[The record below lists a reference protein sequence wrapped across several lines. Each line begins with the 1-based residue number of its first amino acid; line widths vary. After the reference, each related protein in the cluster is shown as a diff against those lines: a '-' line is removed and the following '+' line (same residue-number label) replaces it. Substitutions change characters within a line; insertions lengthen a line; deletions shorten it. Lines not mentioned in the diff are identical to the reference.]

1 MKFRP
6 LIKLLILLSLL
17 SPAANCFS
25 NKDPDLENKYKVG
38 SLYSVLAPGQENGF
52 NIVKVLSI
60 TTGVVHVRL
69 YKNKFPT
76 RGDAAGAA
84 SDTLSLGG
92 IDDPE
97 GFGLKHLP
105 MDKETFGKLE
115 PQFIRQESVSEEE
128 KASIGN

>member
-6 LIKLLILLSLL
+6 LIKFLILLSLL

-25 NKDPDLENKYKVG
+25 NKDPDLESKYKIG
-38 SLYSVLAPGQENGF
+38 GLYSVLAPGQENGF
-52 NIVKVLSI
+52 NVVKVLDI
-60 TTGVVHVRL
+60 TTGIVHVRL
-69 YKNKFPT
+69 YKNKFPS

-84 SDTLSLGG
+84 PATLSLGD

-105 MDKETFGKLE
+105 MNKETFEKLE

-128 KASIGN
+128 KAFDR